1 MKKRLIVLLL
11 AVIII
16 STGVLYYIFRY
27 KEGLSSSGW
36 DNIDCIYYINI
47 AERTDRNNEFLNE
60 MKKYDVPDSKI
71 VRIDAVYDK
80 ERGALGCTKS
90 HIKTLQQFINSG
102 YKNCII
108 FEDDFEFAVPKENVT
123 TSIVTTSIQQF
134 FNLNIPYDVVML
146 SANDNKITPSKY
158 AGLSKA
164 IDVQTTAGYMVSSD
178 FAKKLLDNFTEG
190 SKLLEKSY
198 SNKNY
203 NVDYAIDQYWK
214 KLQPNSNWYIF
225 DPKLGKQRESY
236 SDIEN
241 KSVNYNV

>member
-1 MKKRLIVLLL
+1 MKKRLIVL
-11 AVIII
+11 IIAATI
-16 STGVLYYIFRY
+16 ILIGGLYYFFRY
-27 KEGLSSSGW
+27 KEGLTSSGW

-71 VRIDAVYDK
+71 VRIDAVYEK

-90 HIKTLQQFINSG
+90 HIKTLQQFIKSG

-108 FEDDFEFAVPKENVT
+108 FEDDFEFAVPKKNVT
-123 TSIVTTSIQQF
+123 TCIQNF

-158 AGLSKA
+158 TGLSKA
-164 IDVQTTAGYMVSSD
+164 MDVQTTAGYMVSSG
-178 FAKKLLDNFTEG
+178 FAKILLDNFMEG

-214 KLQPNSNWYIF
+214 KLQPNSKWYIF

-236 SDIEN
+236 SDIEQ

>member
-1 MKKRLIVLLL
+1 MKKRLIILSL
-11 AVIII
+11 ASIII
-16 STGVLYYIFRY
+16 FIGVLYLFFRY
-27 KEGLSSSGW
+27 KEGLSPSGW

-71 VRIDAVYDK
+71 VRIDAVYEK

-90 HIKTLQQFINSG
+90 HIKTLQQFIKSG

-108 FEDDFEFAVPKENVT
+108 FEDDFEFAVPKNNVT
-123 TSIVTTSIQQF
+123 TSIQNF

-146 SANDNKITPSKY
+146 SANDNKINPSKY

-164 IDVQTTAGYMVSSD
+164 MDVQTTAGYMVSSE
-178 FAKKLLDNFTEG
+178 FAKQLLDNFIAG
-190 SKLLEKSY
+190 SILLEKSY

-203 NVDYAIDQYWK
+203 TSAYAIDQYWK

-225 DPKLGKQRESY
+225 NPKLGKQRESY
-236 SDIEN
+236 SDIEQR
-241 KSVNYNV
+241 SVNYNV